1 MSIYLSYTLILIALF
16 SLWKKEFRLF
26 SILIFLVS
34 VMFALSA
41 GIVKPLGL
49 VSIFLGLLV
58 SFCLN
63 RYLRKPLINIPIAI
77 LAFIFFLPLSIHLI
91 PGFDN
96 LRLLDN
102 VYISKDAIPFSLYL
116 NYDSMVMAYGLLLFS
131 TQIELSRF
139 TEIPSVIK
147 FGLLYGLISIV
158 VLIPIIFVLG
168 FAHWDFKLTKLTLLF
183 VIVNLIFTCIPEEI
197 FWRGFVQNNIA
208 KYSGNILAVL
218 VTSILFGVIHI
229 IFAGVNFAILAFV
242 ASLIYGFSYVK
253 TKRLEVSIICH
264 YFVNMAQFI
273 FVTYPILKSA
283 WIV

>member
-1 MSIYLSYTLILIALF
+1 M
-16 SLWKKEFRLF
+16 
-26 SILIFLVS
+26 
-34 VMFALSA
+34 
-41 GIVKPLGL
+41 
-49 VSIFLGLLV
+49 
-58 SFCLN
+58 
-63 RYLRKPLINIPIAI
+63 
-77 LAFIFFLPLSIHLI
+77 
-91 PGFDN
+91 
-96 LRLLDN
+96 
-102 VYISKDAIPFSLYL
+102 
-116 NYDSMVMAYGLLLFS
+116 FS

-183 VIVNLIFTCIPEEI
+183 AVVNLIFTCIPEEI
-197 FWRGFVQNNIA
+197 FWRGFVQNSIA

-218 VTSILFGVIHI
+218 VTSILFAVIHI
-229 IFAGVNFAILAFV
+229 IFAGVNFAILAFI

-253 TKRLEVSIICH
+253 TKKLEVSIICH

-283 WIV
+283 WIT